1 MVSIWDH
8 SGSESYDSSS
18 TVESES
24 LDPTSTFNC
33 VDVDVDVD
41 VENDSRDPSQPR

>member
-1 MVSIWDH
+1 MTQPQI
-8 SGSESYDSSS
+8 S

-24 LDPTSTFNC
+24 HDPTSTLNY

-41 VENDSRDPSQPR
+41 VESESRDPSQPR